1 MQGAMIEI
9 APGLRRW
16 TAYHDHWEEQVGS
29 LAVETDD
36 GLLLIDPIDPPRG
49 LRRPDHVLLTV
60 FWHGRSTAELK
71 SKRVWAQKR
80 SAQPLRNRGV
90 QVTDAFAPGDEL
102 PGGLEAFATARVNE
116 VVYWLPKQR
125 SLAVGDVLLGAGA
138 KPRATRDALRFC
150 PERCCSCVFASPSA
164 LTMLYSTPS
173 ASKASSKN
181 RRSSFSHRS
190 ELAESGR
197 RTQMLPS
204 PALPPVV
211 PAPSS
216 SSPPHPA
223 AASASAATRSASSA
237 QSRDRRAP
245 ASDPLFRPNISLL
258 SSENPCREPKP
269 PKLAIATDRLE
280 ILLMAD

>member
-1 MQGAMIEI
+1 VIEV

-29 LAVETDD
+29 LALETDD

-71 SKRVWAQKR
+71 PNRVWAHTR

-90 QVTDAFAPGDEL
+90 QVTDAFKPGDEL

-116 VVYWLPKQR
+116 VVYWLPGQR

-150 PERCCSCVFASPSA
+150 PERW
-164 LTMLYSTPS
+164 LGKGTHDQLREMLQP
-173 ASKASSKN
+173 
-181 RRSSFSHRS
+181 
-190 ELAESGR
+190 L
-197 RTQMLPS
+197 L
-204 PALPPVV
+204 ALPVQRVLVSHGEPVLRGGKN
-211 PAPSS
+211 A
-216 SSPPHPA
+216 
-223 AASASAATRSASSA
+223 
-237 QSRDRRAP
+237 
-245 ASDPLFRPNISLL
+245 
-258 SSENPCREPKP
+258 
-269 PKLAIATDRLE
+269 LARVLGS
-280 ILLMAD
+280 